1 MYHTFQQILI
11 QLRMGVLSKL
21 LEIEKKTHEIC
32 DKWNWRK
39 EEGSRKLQSNLDP
52 ILCRSRWD
60 HIWHQISIITS
71 IKG

>member
-1 MYHTFQQILI
+1 MD
-11 QLRMGVLSKL
+11 VSSKFL
-21 LEIEKKTHEIC
+21 WIEKKTHEIC
-32 DKWNWRK
+32 DIITNLNLKWNWRK

-60 HIWHQISIITS
+60 HIWHQISITSS